1 MNANIKCVESIEDNI
16 LVLGG
21 TGKTGRRIA
30 ERLASRGVRT
40 RVASRG
46 ADPSFDWNDRSTW
59 EAALDGVTAV
69 WVSYAPDL
77 AIPGA
82 TDTIRNFAD
91 FARRV
96 ADSGTWNQ
104 AGENQE
110 AVAS

>member
-1 MNANIKCVESIEDNI
+1 MNADVKCAESTESNI
-16 LVLGG
+16 LLLGG

-30 ERLASRGVRT
+30 ERLADRGVRT
-40 RVASRG
+40 RIASRTTG
-46 ADPSFDWNDRSTW
+46 TPFDWNDRSTW

-82 TDTIRNFAD
+82 TDTIRDFAD
-91 FARRV
+91 FSRRV
-96 ADSGTWNQ
+96 ADSGAWNQ
-104 AGENQE
+104 ADANQE